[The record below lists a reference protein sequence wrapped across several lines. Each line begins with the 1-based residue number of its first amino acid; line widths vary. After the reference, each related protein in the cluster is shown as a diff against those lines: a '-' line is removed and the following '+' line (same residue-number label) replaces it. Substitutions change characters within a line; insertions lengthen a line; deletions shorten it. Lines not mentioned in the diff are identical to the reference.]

1 MARITSV
8 AHRAVAL
15 LAVFLAASC
24 AGAAERV
31 RILIAYHSE
40 TGNTEQLALAVKD
53 GVAAV
58 KGAEPILR
66 KAAAVTDADIV
77 TAGGILIGTPVH
89 WHNLSAETKRLIDRI
104 GEALGK
110 SGKEWGEG
118 RTAGAFTTVGGG
130 SGGQEMAR
138 MSVVSAML
146 AMRFVIIGG
155 VTNEGFGSLGPYA
168 VTGGK
173 PGGVSARD
181 RTEAKRF
188 GERFARLTVQWKQ
201 QAAAPRP

>member
-1 MARITSV
+1 MTMAHT
-8 AHRAVAL
+8 AGAL
-15 LAVFLAASC
+15 VAVFLTASC
-24 AGAAERV
+24 AGAAEPV

-53 GVAAV
+53 GVTAV
-58 KGAEPILR
+58 KGASPVLR
-66 KAAAVTDADIV
+66 KASAVTDADIV
-77 TAGGILIGTPVH
+77 NAAGILIGTPVH

-110 SGKEWGEG
+110 SSKDWGEG

-138 MSVVSAML
+138 MSVISAML
-146 AMRFVIIGG
+146 AMRFVIVGG
-155 VTNEGFGSLGPYA
+155 VTDEGFGSLGPYA

-181 RTEAKRF
+181 RAEAKRF
-188 GERFARLTVQWKQ
+188 GERFARLTVQWKL
-201 QAAAPRP
+201 QAGK